1 MRLRKRQD
9 GPPSGRLTGV
19 NRRANRLSPRPTT
32 SSSAGA
38 ATVVGLAAVLS
49 LAGCQ
54 WTSPLATQKIY
65 DPADGVSA
73 KVGAVQLRNV
83 LIVSGQSGGPGTL
96 VAWAENPTDKPVTI
110 SFAAG
115 SEAPIPLAV
124 PAGATAQLRGEP
136 GKLAAIKAVA
146 AEPGALAKVT
156 ASSPS
161 GGAVAF
167 DVPVLYP
174 APESQYAKLAPAGFT
189 PRPAPSPS
197 SAAAPAH

>member
-1 MRLRKRQD
+1 M
-9 GPPSGRLTGV
+9 
-19 NRRANRLSPRPTT
+19 NRRANRLFPRPTT
-32 SSSAGA
+32 RSSAGA
-38 ATVVGLAAVLS
+38 ATAVGLAAVLS
-49 LAGCQ
+49 LSGCQ

-73 KVGAVQLRNV
+73 TVGAVQLRNV

-96 VAWAENPTDKPVTI
+96 VAWAENPTDQAVTV

-115 SEAPIPLAV
+115 SETPITLAV
-124 PAGATAQLRGEP
+124 PAQATAQLSGEP
-136 GKLAAIKAVA
+136 GKLAAIKAVS

-161 GGAVAF
+161 GGAVAI

-174 APESQYAKLAPAGFT
+174 GPESPYAKLAPTGFT

-197 SAAAPAH
+197 AAAAPAH